1 MSYIEDTK
9 KLIRE
14 SLNVY
19 KKPSEYK
26 GGQQC
31 GIERKPIILECEE
44 LDLKIELGYHRSD
57 MINKELALVL
67 FDLVLDEVIK

>member
-1 MSYIEDTK
+1 MSHIDEVK
-9 KLIRE
+9 KIIRD
-14 SLNVY
+14 SVKIY

-57 MINKELALVL
+57 MMNKELALVL
-67 FDLVLDEVIK
+67 FDLVLEEVIK